1 MKYIGQWVMEVRY
14 YYVLV
19 KTVLILR
26 KKSAKFST
34 FIYDCN

>member
-14 YYVLV
+14 YCVLV
-19 KTVLILR
+19 KTVFKLR
-26 KKSAKFST
+26 RKGVKFST